1 MSPGDTIL
9 AALKGSCATACGT
22 TWLGRSP
29 QGDLVFVTRASCV
42 THADLQR
49 MVSSCRALPCVGSVR
64 YEVDCG
70 DRAIRTVVTPVPD
83 AVGYPATLGRLLV
96 ETAALAWSCRVLG
109 WV

>member
-1 MSPGDTIL
+1 MSPGDAIL

-29 QGDLVFVTRASCV
+29 DGDLVFVTRASCV
-42 THADLQR
+42 TNADLRR

-83 AVGYPATLGRLLV
+83 AVSPVATTVRL
-96 ETAALAWSCRVLG
+96 AAEALAQAWSCRALG